1 MELTWENPILRVENI
16 DVSYGDLQVLWD
28 VSFEVNEGEIVAL
41 VGANG
46 SGKSTTLR
54 TISGLLTPAKGSILL
69 QDQRLDL
76 IPANRIIEHG
86 IAHVPEGRHLF
97 PEMTVRENLIMGSLT
112 PQAKGRVERL
122 FGVLQDRLI
131 AEMGL
136 WEIKKISEANIFLKE
151 IFIKDYNHRFSLKPE
166 TAQRAWLKVPR
177 NMDIERTISFRYQA
191 VVGND
196 NAVRIGGNVIDI
208 PEGPG
213 QRGYAKAKVEV
224 RQLLDGSWRVY
235 YKDKLIAQTDSHKG
249 GRHERAQ
256 VDRP

>member
-1 MELTWENPILRVENI
+1 M
-16 DVSYGDLQVLWD
+16 
-28 VSFEVNEGEIVAL
+28 
-41 VGANG
+41 
-46 SGKSTTLR
+46 KSLG
-54 TISGLLTPAKGSILL
+54 ITPVFA
-69 QDQRLDL
+69 
-76 IPANRIIEHG
+76 
-86 IAHVPEGRHLF
+86 
-97 PEMTVRENLIMGSLT
+97 LT

-131 AEMGL
+131 AEMAL

-151 IFIKDYNHRFSLKPE
+151 LFIKDYNHRFSLKPE

-177 NMDIERTISFRYQA
+177 NVDIERTISFRYQS

-196 NAVRIGGNVIDI
+196 NAVRLGGNVIDI

-235 YKDKLIAQTDSHKG
+235 YKNKLIAKTAPTPLKDPI
-249 GRHERAQ
+249 RAKPRRKSK
-256 VDRP
+256 VRAASEETWVYIASAG